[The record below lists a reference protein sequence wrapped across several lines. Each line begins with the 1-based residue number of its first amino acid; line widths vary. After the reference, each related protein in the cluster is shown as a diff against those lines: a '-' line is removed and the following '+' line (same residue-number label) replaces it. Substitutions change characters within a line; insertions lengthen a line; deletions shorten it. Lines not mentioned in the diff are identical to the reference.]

1 MSHKVFSFTEHL
13 QRKITMRF
21 FLKQDILDDWNEA
34 ALDDSNNHLKLEDIF
49 LGYNTW
55 KLLHEQS
62 DKGDATPKEQDTFL
76 KAVYVFY
83 REGLADVFFK
93 MNVDTFFWN

>member
-49 LGYNTW
+49 LGYNT
-55 KLLHEQS
+55 
-62 DKGDATPKEQDTFL
+62 
-76 KAVYVFY
+76 
-83 REGLADVFFK
+83 
-93 MNVDTFFWN
+93 